1 MTLHR
6 VYTDPSTTLNNRHT
20 RDRVSEKDWLILRER
35 QALYQNQAP
44 IITTRV
50 MHVDVTQPIY
60 EQVKGDQEVEDRLR
74 TFMLNLELNDTTLQ
88 DFG

>member
-6 VYTDPSTTLNNRHT
+6 VYTDPSTTLNNRQT

>member
-1 MTLHR
+1 
-6 VYTDPSTTLNNRHT
+6 
-20 RDRVSEKDWLILRER
+20 
-35 QALYQNQAP
+35 
-44 IITTRV
+44 